1 MAYTTS
7 RSLTHGAGTLCTNV
21 HGVNKRAGIA
31 ERVVSFD
38 ARPFNVKRFDVKRC
52 CTPARATFSVRG
64 RARSTFPHDVR
75 VRVVIAPAGCTWYA
89 QGWRTV
95 FVHGRRVRERGG
107 DGYSD
112 SESG

>member
-1 MAYTTS
+1 M
-7 RSLTHGAGTLCTNV
+7 RDRLTLNDSMSNDVVHLRELLSPCAGV
-21 HGVNKRAGIA
+21 
-31 ERVVSFD
+31 RVLLS
-38 ARPFNVKRFDVKRC
+38 
-52 CTPARATFSVRG
+52 
-64 RARSTFPHDVR
+64 PHDVR